1 MITPGSSFYEA
12 AQAILGAL
20 GAPVT
25 PVTVNLLVA
34 WSWCEKPHP
43 DGAWQGNNPLNTTES
58 AGARGVIAGTSIPAY
73 PTQSLGVRATVLTL
87 TNGRYP
93 TLVAAL
99 RTQNAGAF
107 LGATGE
113 GATWGTNWTCVREVY
128 AALPAAPPT
137 SSSTSSGQTVR
148 TYDLSANSS
157 APTPAGRARLWWG
170 MALLVAG
177 AGVIAAVEW
186 EDRRPASGAARDA
199 SHHPAQR
206 LRVQQSTTAVGR

>member
-12 AQAILGAL
+12 AQAILVAL

-43 DGAWQGNNPLNTTES
+43 DGAWQGNNPLNTEEL
-58 AGARGVIAGTSIPAY
+58 AGASGVIAGTSIPVY

-113 GATWGTNWTCVREVY
+113 GSTWGTDWSCVREVY

-137 SSSTSSGQTVR
+137 SSTSSPGPTTTVR

-157 APTPAGRARLWWG
+157 TSPAPRTRLWWG
-170 MALLVAG
+170 IALLAAG

-199 SHHPAQR
+199 SHHPA
-206 LRVQQSTTAVGR
+206 